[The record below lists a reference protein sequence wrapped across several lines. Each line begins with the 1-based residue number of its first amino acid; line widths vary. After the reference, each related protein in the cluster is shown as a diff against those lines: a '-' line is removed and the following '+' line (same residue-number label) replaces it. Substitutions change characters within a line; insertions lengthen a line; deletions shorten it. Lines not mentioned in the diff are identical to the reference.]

1 MGQREEMVLTYSYSK
16 VIEYVCCVSH
26 SRASA
31 IRIHKQSKLKKKSR
45 EREREMHK
53 HSISKIIASILEY
66 LYMTLPTASEN
77 SRMPEGI
84 FVCFISI
91 IIYCKIQ
98 FLVHLKI
105 NISIH
110 FIHRFFL
117 ISPPN
122 SNNSNYY

>member
-1 MGQREEMVLTYSYSK
+1 MVLTYSYSK

-31 IRIHKQSKLKKKSR
+31 IRIHKQSKLKKMSR
-45 EREREMHK
+45 EKHK

-84 FVCFISI
+84 FVCFILI
-91 IIYCKIQ
+91 MIYYKIQ
-98 FLVHLKI
+98 FLVHLQI

>member
-31 IRIHKQSKLKKKSR
+31 IRIHKQSKLKKMSR
-45 EREREMHK
+45 EKHK

-84 FVCFISI
+84 FVCFILI
-91 IIYCKIQ
+91 MIYYKIQ
-98 FLVHLKI
+98 FLVHLQI